1 MSYATKSDIEAKYG
15 GQITEM
21 IADHGFDLVEL
32 AETAMN
38 DAIAADQ
45 SQTIIDDLETAY
57 LAQQATYQTDADN
70 TIDTNLEDAS
80 GFIDGYIKTRYPRNW
95 IGTPPLLRSLNVDIA
110 VYYMSLSADWRTE
123 EMKVRYDAAV
133 KTLENIRDNL
143 VDLLGEM
150 EPAEDEETVIVS
162 GGIGVGSWV
171 RS

>member
-1 MSYATKSDIEAKYG
+1 MPYATKTDIEAKYG

-21 IADHGFDLVEL
+21 IADHGFDLVEI
-32 AETAMN
+32 AETNMN
-38 DAIAADQ
+38 DAIDAGQ
-45 SQTIIDDLETAY
+45 SQTIIADLETAY

-70 TIDTNLEDAS
+70 TIATNLEDAS
-80 GFIDGYIKTRYPRNW
+80 GFIDGYIKTRYPRDW
-95 IGTPPLLRSLNVDIA
+95 VSTPSLLRSLNVDIA

-143 VDLLGEM
+143 VDLLGEI
-150 EPAEDEETVIVS
+150 EPAEDEETIVVS